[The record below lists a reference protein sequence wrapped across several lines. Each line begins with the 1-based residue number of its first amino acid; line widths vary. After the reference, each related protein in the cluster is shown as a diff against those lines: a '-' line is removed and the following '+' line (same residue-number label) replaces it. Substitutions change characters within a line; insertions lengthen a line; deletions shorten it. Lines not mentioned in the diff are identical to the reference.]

1 MPGTDHAPALGDNE
15 RLVGEIELRGDDIG
29 GIAVNIAA
37 RVAENAGSGETLVS
51 STVKDLVAGSAL
63 RFGGRGFHALKG
75 LPEQVRIYAA
85 VSGA

>member
-37 RVAENAGSGETLVS
+37 RVAENGGPGETLVS
-51 STVKDLVAGSAL
+51 STVKDRAAGSAL
-63 RFGGRGFHALKG
+63 RFDADSTR
-75 LPEQVRIYAA
+75 
-85 VSGA
+85 